1 MRALIFDLDGTLIDT
16 VYVHVLAWQQ
26 ALAEAGIARPA
37 WHIHR
42 RIGMGVNLFVR
53 IMGREVGREMAPPEV
68 AALRRRW
75 RELYA
80 RLAPAPRP
88 LPGAAELLRFL
99 RSAGVPHAIAT
110 GSQRPE
116 IDASLEVLGVGDET
130 LVVEGKEAFRGKPEP
145 DLFLACQRQLGARA
159 EECCV
164 VGDGVHD
171 LLAARRAGML
181 GIGLLTGG
189 QREDELTHA
198 GAFRVYQD
206 PAELQGALEE
216 LGFLPECWPAASCAV
231 PPTT

>member
-16 VYVHVLAWQQ
+16 VYAHVLAWQQ

-42 RIGMGVNLFVR
+42 RIGMGVSLFVR
-53 IMGREVGREMAPPEV
+53 IMGREVGREMGPQEIESLAQ
-68 AALRRRW
+68 RW

-80 RLAPAPRP
+80 RLLPAPRP

-99 RSAGVPHAIAT
+99 RSGGIPHAIAT
-110 GSQRPE
+110 GAQRPD
-116 IDASLEVLGVGDET
+116 IDASLDVLGVGDET
-130 LVVEGKEAFRGKPEP
+130 LVVDGKEAPRGKPEP
-145 DLFLACQRQLGARA
+145 DLFLACQKRLGVRT
-159 EECCV
+159 EECSV

-189 QREDELTHA
+189 QREDELARA
-198 GAFRVYQD
+198 GAFRVYRD

-216 LGFLPECWPAASCAV
+216 LGFLPECWPAESCAV
-231 PPTT
+231 SPTT